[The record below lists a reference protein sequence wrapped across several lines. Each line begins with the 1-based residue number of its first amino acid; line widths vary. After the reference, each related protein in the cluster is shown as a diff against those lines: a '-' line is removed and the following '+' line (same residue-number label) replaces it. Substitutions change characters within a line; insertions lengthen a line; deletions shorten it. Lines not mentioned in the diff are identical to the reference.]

1 MGMYPKAVLLETV
14 SQLGGTL
21 FAVMNRGGP
30 TVRAS
35 IYVRI
40 SQDVT
45 GEELGVQRQEE
56 QCRELCKQLGME
68 VREVWVDN
76 DLSATKKSVVRPDFE
91 AMLGSQP
98 EAIVC
103 WHTDRLIRVTRDL
116 ERVID
121 LGVNVHAVMA
131 GHLDLSTPAG
141 RAVARTVTAWAT
153 YEGEQKAERQKL
165 ANVQAARAG
174 KPYTAGTRPFGY
186 ADDHMT
192 IVEEEAAAIRD
203 GARMVLAGESLSA
216 VARKWTEAGLR
227 SARAYGKDWTLRG
240 VKKVLTSPRYVGHST
255 YHGEVMGKG
264 QWPAILDEDT
274 FYGAVAILNNP
285 ERFSGG
291 KRTGRT
297 PGTLLAGI
305 ALCGECGEAVNG
317 RGYRGVLVYGCKAT
331 HTRTPRSIAD
341 DRARTATLARLVFP
355 DFLGQILSS
364 GQAQDGQ
371 SAASLHSEAQTLR
384 ERLDGLATAYAEGA
398 ISLSQMT
405 AGSSA
410 LQKKLEAVE
419 SELVGSAGIPPFDPV
434 AGVAGLIQGWPD
446 TPLPTRRAWV
456 DFCLVVTLNP
466 ARGRH
471 MRNMSTDDHVTVEWR
486 DVAE

>member
-1 MGMYPKAVLLETV
+1 M
-14 SQLGGTL
+14 
-21 FAVMNRGGP
+21 MNRGGP

-45 GEELGVQRQEE
+45 GDELGVARQEE
-56 QCRELCKQLGME
+56 QCRKLCAQLGME

-76 DLSATKKSVVRPDFE
+76 DLSATKKNVVRPDFE
-91 AMLGSQP
+91 ALLASKP

-116 ERVID
+116 ERVIE

-165 ANVQAARAG
+165 ANIQAARAG
-174 KPYTAGTRPFGY
+174 KPYTAGIRPFGY
-186 ADDHMT
+186 GDDHMT
-192 IVEEEAAAIRD
+192 VIEEEAAAIRD
-203 GARMVLAGESLSA
+203 GAQMVLAGESLSA
-216 VARKWTEAGLR
+216 VARKWTEAGLQSPR
-227 SARAYGKDWTLRG
+227 SLVREAKGWTLRG
-240 VKKVLTSPRYVGHST
+240 VKKVLTSPRYVGQST

-291 KRTGRT
+291 KRTGRV
-297 PGTLLAGI
+297 PGTLLSGI
-305 ALCGECGEAVNG
+305 ALCGECGETVAG
-317 RGYRGVLVYGCKAT
+317 RGYRGVLVYGCKGT

-341 DRARTATLARLVFP
+341 ARAGTSTLARLMFP
-355 DFLGQILSS
+355 DFLGQILGSE
-364 GQAQDGQ
+364 QAQDGQ

-410 LQKKLEAVE
+410 IQKKLEAVE
-419 SELVGSAGIPPFDPV
+419 AELVGSAGLPPFDPV
-434 AGVAGLIQGWPD
+434 AGVAGLIKGWPD
-446 TPLPTRRAWV
+446 SPLSTRRAWV

-466 ARGRH
+466 AKGRH
-471 MRNMSTDDHVTVEWR
+471 AKNMTTDDHVTVEWR
-486 DVAE
+486 DVSE

>member
-1 MGMYPKAVLLETV
+1 MK
-14 SQLGGTL
+14 Q
-21 FAVMNRGGP
+21 GGP
-30 TVRAS
+30 TIRAD

-45 GEELGVQRQEE
+45 GEELGVARQEE
-56 QCRELCKQLGME
+56 KCRELCAHLGYE
-68 VREVWVDN
+68 VRHVFVDN
-76 DLSATKKSVVRPDFE
+76 DLSATKKNVVRPDFE
-91 AMLGSQP
+91 ALLVSKP
-98 EAIVC
+98 EAIIC

-121 LGVNVHAVMA
+121 LKINVHAVMA

-165 ANVQAARAG
+165 ANIQAAKDGR
-174 KPYTAGTRPFGY
+174 PYTAGIRPFGY
-186 ADDHMT
+186 GDDHMT
-192 IVEEEAAAIRD
+192 IVAEEAAAIRD
-203 GARMVLAGESLSA
+203 GAKMVLDGWSLSA
-216 VARKWTEAGLR
+216 VARYWTELGLQSPR
-227 SARAYGKDWTLRG
+227 SLVRGAKAWSLRG
-240 VKKVLTSPRYVGHST
+240 VKKVLTSPRYVGRST
-255 YHGEVMGKG
+255 YLGEVVGEG
-264 QWPAILDEDT
+264 QWPPILDPDV
-274 FYGAVAILNNP
+274 FYGVVAILNNP

-305 ALCGECGEAVNG
+305 ALCGECGETVNG

-341 DRARTATLARLVFP
+341 ARAGTATLARLMFP
-355 DFLGQILSS
+355 DFLGQLLGS

-405 AGSSA
+405 AGSA
-410 LQKKLEAVE
+410 AINKKLEAVE
-419 SELVGSAGIPPFDPV
+419 SELVGSAGLPPFDPV
-434 AGVAGLIQGWPD
+434 AGVAGLISGWPA
-446 TPLPTRRAWV
+446 TPLPTQRAWV

-466 ARGRH
+466 AKGRH
-471 MRNMSTDDHVTVEWR
+471 MSGMTTDDHVSVEWR